1 MPFNQLILPLL
12 GGYVFIN
19 HTYLTC
25 YWASRHSKEHLLFL
39 SAVTGAFLLLLARL
53 VTGLALH
60 TRPGY
65 TAAVLLHRIAPY
77 PGIGTAVLAFFF
89 GFALRIWFNKTW
101 TKARAP
107 LWLYAAGT
115 FSQLENLLFASSYPI
130 QPEKRLVKHP
140 WYSLIAGLFCLDER
154 YLRGR
159 WKKSTS
165 EQQANGS
172 GAPTGPEVAFGPRPV
187 MLCLRNRKI
196 YVGLVYFNLP
206 MRAESKPFVVILP
219 AWSGYRD
226 KDTLRVVPTEDYD
239 SVIDLMKTMEAR
251 EFTKIICL
259 DDIDSAS
266 FYDSASFQCF
276 AGDDEP
282 TEVTRYVPF
291 TERWSMATSRMPAWS
306 PAQTPHNTDA
316 SAGSRG

>member
-1 MPFNQLILPLL
+1 MPFNQLLLPLL

-25 YWASRHSKEHLLFL
+25 YWASRHSKEHVLFL
-39 SAVTGAFLLLLARL
+39 SAVTGVFLLAFARL
-53 VTGLALH
+53 ITGLALH
-60 TRPGY
+60 TQPGF
-65 TAAVLLHRIAPY
+65 AIAVALHRIAPY
-77 PGIGTAVLAFFF
+77 PGIYTAVLAFLF
-89 GFALRIWFNKTW
+89 GFGLRFWFNKTW

-115 FSQLENLLFASSYPI
+115 FSQLENLLFVSSYPI
-130 QPEKRLVKHP
+130 EPEKRLVKHP
-140 WYSLIAGLFCLDER
+140 WYSLILGLFCLDER

-159 WKKSTS
+159 WRKNTTAQNQPASAS
-165 EQQANGS
+165 E
-172 GAPTGPEVAFGPRPV
+172 APSSPEVAFAPRPV

-206 MRAESKPFVVILP
+206 MRAESKPFVVLLP

-239 SVIDLMKTMEAR
+239 SVIDLMKTMQAR
-251 EFTKIICL
+251 EFTKVICL

-266 FYDSASFQCF
+266 FYDSASFECF
-276 AGDDEP
+276 AGDDEAP
-282 TEVTRYVPF
+282 SEVTRYVPLA
-291 TERWSMATSRMPAWS
+291 ERWSMMTSRTPARS
-306 PAQTPHNTDA
+306 PAPKPSNMR
-316 SAGSRG
+316 RG